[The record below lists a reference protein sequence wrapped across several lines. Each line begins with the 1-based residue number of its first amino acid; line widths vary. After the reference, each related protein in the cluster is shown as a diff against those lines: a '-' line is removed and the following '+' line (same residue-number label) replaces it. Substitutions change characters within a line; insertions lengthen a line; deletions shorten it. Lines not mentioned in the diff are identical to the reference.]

1 MPLSYLHNCLE
12 FAICMGFK
20 RLTSDIGIRMLHFRL
35 RTAFLPVALLFC
47 AMNAAASAQETQAPA
62 GDTNALDLPGLTEFA
77 PTGNV
82 PEISVPSDALRN
94 VDLDARLVEDA
105 APLEHGLIW
114 RVYHPVPDRDGK
126 LPILATS
133 EGGSA
138 LISMEP
144 GEYFVHVSFG
154 LAGVTRKLV
163 VPPSGPVD
171 TQDFILNAGGLVLNA
186 VSGNDVRIPP
196 AKLKFSIYSE
206 ERDANG
212 QRQLIIA
219 DVRPSKII
227 RLNDGIY
234 HVVSEYGDVNA
245 VIRSDIA
252 VAAGKLT
259 EATIQHRAAQ
269 ITLKLVA
276 DEGGEA
282 IADTAWSITNSAG
295 DLISESVG
303 AFPSLVLAEGDY
315 TAIARHKE
323 KLYRRDFK
331 VAAGFNYDVEVL
343 LQ

>member
-1 MPLSYLHNCLE
+1 M
-12 FAICMGFK
+12 
-20 RLTSDIGIRMLHFRL
+20 RLFGLNISIS
-35 RTAFLPVALLFC
+35 
-47 AMNAAASAQETQAPA
+47 AAAALFLALSFDATAQNTTPV
-62 GDTNALDLPGLTEFA
+62 DNAIPLDLPGLTEFA
-77 PTGNV
+77 PTGEVPNV
-82 PEISVPSDALRN
+82 GITSQQLRN
-94 VDLDARLVEDA
+94 VELDARLVEGS
-105 APLEHGLIW
+105 APLEHGLVW
-114 RVYHPVPDRDGK
+114 RIYHPVPGQDGK

-144 GEYFVHVSFG
+144 GEYFVHVAFG
-154 LAGVTRKLV
+154 LAGVTRKLT
-163 VPPSGPVD
+163 VPIDGPVD

-186 VSGNDVRIPP
+186 ISGNDVRIAP

-206 ERDANG
+206 ERDANE

-219 DVRPSKII
+219 DVRPNQIV

-234 HVVSEYGDVNA
+234 HVVSEYGSVNA
-245 VIRSDIA
+245 VIRSDLA
-252 VAAGKLT
+252 VSAGKLT

-276 DEGGEA
+276 EEGGEA

-323 KLYRRDFK
+323 QLFRRDFK

>member
-1 MPLSYLHNCLE
+1 MIHS
-12 FAICMGFK
+12 
-20 RLTSDIGIRMLHFRL
+20 RLKIGV
-35 RTAFLPVALLFC
+35 LPILVLLG
-47 AMNAAASAQETQAPA
+47 AMIGQAAAQDAQPV
-62 GDTNALDLPGLTEFA
+62 DTVFPLNLPGVTEFA
-77 PTGNV
+77 PTGDL
-82 PEISVPSDALRN
+82 PQIALPPDQLRN
-94 VDLDARLVEDA
+94 VDLDARLVEGA

-114 RVYHPVPDRDGK
+114 RVYHPIPDQEGK

-163 VPPSGPVD
+163 IPDNGPVNA
-171 TQDFILNAGGLVLNA
+171 QDFILNAGGLVLNA
-186 VSGNDVRIPP
+186 VSGNDVRIAPV
-196 AKLKFSIYSE
+196 KLRFDIYSE

-219 DVRPSKII
+219 DVKPNQII

-252 VAAGKLT
+252 VAAGKMT

-269 ITLKLVA
+269 ITLKLVSE
-276 DEGGEA
+276 EGGEA
-282 IADTAWSITNSAG
+282 IADTAWSITNAAG

-315 TAIARHKE
+315 TAIARHQQQ
-323 KLYRRDFK
+323 LYRRDFK

>member
-1 MPLSYLHNCLE
+1 M
-12 FAICMGFK
+12 FAAG
-20 RLTSDIGIRMLHFRL
+20 
-35 RTAFLPVALLFC
+35 
-47 AMNAAASAQETQAPA
+47 ASAQENQAQGGEA
-62 GDTNALDLPGLTEFA
+62 TTLDLPGLTEFA
-77 PTGNV
+77 PAENA
-82 PEISVPSDALRN
+82 PDIRIPSDALRN
-94 VDLDARLVEDA
+94 VDLDARLVEGG

-114 RVYHPVPDRDGK
+114 RVYHPIPDGDGK

-219 DVRPSKII
+219 DVQPAEIV

-234 HVVSEYGDVNA
+234 HVVSEYGEVNA
-245 VIRSDIA
+245 VIRSDIS

-323 KLYRRDFK
+323 QLFRRDFK